1 MNKLFV
7 KLDGVLR
14 HVTVACL
21 TVTLGIF
28 ALALGLALLGLR
40 APAEHYAEVGTEVAL
55 LFICVFGLF
64 AVTSLAAAAV
74 RRVAS
79 TGDRPRLMSE
89 KA

>member
-1 MNKLFV
+1 MKKLFG
-7 KLDGVLR
+7 KLGDGLR
-14 HVTVACL
+14 HVTVSLL

-40 APAEHYAEVGTEVAL
+40 APAEHYAEVGTEVGF
-55 LFICVFGLF
+55 LFVCVFGLL

-79 TGDRPRLMSE
+79 PGDRPRLMSG